1 MTKSPQYADTPPFEP
16 FQVPL
21 RVGCA
26 VESAQHTDWICE
38 ELAGYDGVVVSI
50 VEPDSLV
57 VGGFDLSVVD
67 PATFDDL
74 AGRLDLGADSPVLVV
89 GGDWQQLAATE
100 QADRSCVDLVSS
112 PVDETELRHRLGM
125 AVRLRQHALDSTA
138 LSAHHRALVELL
150 PEAVVVLND
159 GEIQYANAA
168 ACCLFG
174 SSADSLVGSAFV
186 DLLAGDD
193 REAAAELLAVGLTQ
207 QTTEFVEFE
216 AVVDGEPVGIELAAT
231 AIDPDSDIVQVVCRD
246 LQGRDL
252 REARLRLY
260 ERVLEEASLGITITD
275 ARAADNPLVYVNPEF
290 ERLTGLDSEAI
301 LGKNPRVLQTE
312 TTDPETVA
320 AVRRAVEA
328 GEAISVELRNKR
340 KDGTEWHNALDV
352 SPVFQAG
359 ELTHFLG
366 FQRDVT
372 NKHQRENQIAVLD
385 RVLRH
390 NLRNRL
396 NVIVGHAQTL
406 AEGASTEAVPLHAST
421 ICETADEL
429 LSLSEKTRRFR
440 AALEADT
447 AADEPTGADEILSAC
462 LHRLRDA
469 RPDAAVESDI
479 TETAQIRAGNV
490 VTFVLTELLTNAVDH
505 SDQETPTVTV
515 RTSLEAGMLGIEI
528 TDNGPGIPEA
538 ERQALDAETETP
550 TDHAIGIGLWLV
562 RWALDSVGGN
572 LDYTPV
578 EPRGSRL
585 TVRLPAVSE

>member
-1 MTKSPQYADTPPFEP
+1 MTQSPQYAEMLPFEP
-16 FQVPL
+16 LRAPL

-26 VESAQHTDWICE
+26 VESTQHTDWICE
-38 ELAGYDGVVVSI
+38 ELAGDEGVVVSV

-57 VGGFDLSVVD
+57 GGEFDLSVVD
-67 PATFDDL
+67 PSAFQDL
-74 AGRLDLGADSPVLVV
+74 AGRLDIGADSPALVV
-89 GGDWQQLAATE
+89 GGDWQQLAGTE

-125 AVRLRQHALDSTA
+125 AVRLRQHTLDSSA
-138 LSAHHRALVELL
+138 MSAHHRALVELL
-150 PEAVVVLND
+150 PEAVVVLNN

-168 ACCLFG
+168 AGCLFE
-174 SSADSLVGSAFV
+174 SSADLLVGSAFV
-186 DLLAGDD
+186 DLLAQDD
-193 REAAAELLAVGLTQ
+193 REAAAELLAAGHTQ

-216 AVVDGEPVGIELAAT
+216 AVVDGKSVDIELAAT
-231 AIDPDSDIVQVVCRD
+231 AIEPESGILQVVCRD
-246 LQGRDL
+246 LRGRDL

-260 ERVLEEASLGITITD
+260 ERVLAEASLGITITD

-290 ERLTGLDSEAI
+290 ERLTGLDCEEL
-301 LGKNPRVLQTE
+301 LGENPRVLQTE
-312 TTDPETVA
+312 TTDPETVE
-320 AVRRAVEA
+320 AVRHAVEA
-328 GEAISVELRNKR
+328 GEAISVELRNRR

-352 SPVFQAG
+352 SPVFQDG

-372 NKHQRENQIAVLD
+372 SKHQRKNQIAVLD

-396 NVIVGHAQTL
+396 NVILGHAQTL
-406 AEGASTEAVPLHAST
+406 AEGTSTEAVPLHAST

-440 AALEADT
+440 AALEADA
-447 AADEPTGADEILSAC
+447 AADKPTDAADILTEC
-462 LHRLRDA
+462 LERLRQS
-469 RPDAAVESDI
+469 RPKAAIESEPI
-479 TETAQIRAGNV
+479 ATAQIRAGQV
-490 VTFVLTELLTNAVDH
+490 VQFVITELLTNAVDH
-505 SDQETPTVTV
+505 SDKETPTVTV
-515 RTSLEAGMLGIEI
+515 RTSLEAGMLNIEI

-562 RWALDSVGGN
+562 RWALDSVGGD

-578 EPRGSRL
+578 EPRGSQL
-585 TVRLPAVSE
+585 TVRLATVSE